1 MVSDE
6 QLRSFPAASKKTRM
20 NVPQPTQCHCAT
32 LSNLAAVPMGGDGLD
47 ERVFAT
53 VEHIH
58 DHGGSQWW
66 LHLSRCSACGQNWMI
81 AQEERIFDEYFLRR
95 VSEAEA
101 GAILAGRWPDD
112 FMTYERVLEIGH
124 TFATPCVFFNS
135 LADSLIWSA
144 NDLRRERP
152 EITADEVARLL
163 GVTTKNAERLLK
175 AKVR

>member
-1 MVSDE
+1 
-6 QLRSFPAASKKTRM
+6 M
-20 NVPQPTQCHCAT
+20 NEAQPTQCHCAT
-32 LSNLAAVPMGGDGLD
+32 LSNLAAVPMGGDRLD

-53 VEHIH
+53 IEHIH

-124 TFATPCVFFNS
+124 TFATPCVFFNP

-144 NDLRRERP
+144 DDLRRERP
-152 EITADEVARLL
+152 EITAEEVARLL
-163 GVTTKNAERLLK
+163 GVTAKNAERLLE

>member
-1 MVSDE
+1 
-6 QLRSFPAASKKTRM
+6 M
-20 NVPQPTQCHCAT
+20 NEPQPTLCHCAA
-32 LSNLAAVPMGGDGLD
+32 LPDLAAVPMGGEGLD

-53 VEHIH
+53 VELMR

-66 LHLSRCSACGQNWMI
+66 LNLSRCSACDQNWMI

-101 GAILAGRWPDD
+101 GAILAGHWPED

-124 TFATPCVFFNS
+124 TFAKPCIFFNP

-144 NDLRRERP
+144 HDLRRDRP

-163 GVTTKNAERLLK
+163 GVTVQNAERLLK